1 MFDFESFC
9 ADDFAEEQPIHPG
22 VWAGINW
29 EADIPDDLRLLK
41 LSEWDC
47 VFGKENRESSNPPN
61 KRCYIFLLR
70 TYLGRLPKCAFENDK
85 FYWQAKQTT
94 PLDDGSPWFA
104 ASPCGRNNLGGMM
117 KQICGDAN
125 ISLKTNH
132 TLRATGTTRMF
143 AAHVPEK
150 IIQQRTGHR
159 SLDSLRKYERTSL
172 EQQRAVSSVLAS
184 SDITS
189 YTSELRKVE
198 TSCES
203 ETELSKVEKSCKSET
218 ELSQS
223 KDHQLL
229 EKLNLQ
235 HCDNCTINV
244 IFLQ

>member
-1 MFDFESFC
+1 MEIECGDMFDFESFC
-9 ADDFAEEQPIHPG
+9 ADDFAEEQPIHP
-22 VWAGINW
+22 
-29 EADIPDDLRLLK
+29 
-41 LSEWDC
+41 
-47 VFGKENRESSNPPN
+47 
-61 KRCYIFLLR
+61 IFLLR

-85 FYWQAKQTT
+85 FYWQAKQKT

-132 TLRATGTTRMF
+132 TFRATGTPRMF

-150 IIQQRTGHR
+150 IIQQRTRHR

-189 YTSELRKVE
+189 YRSELRE
-198 TSCES
+198 
-203 ETELSKVEKSCKSET
+203 VEKSCKSET

-235 HCDNCTINV
+235 HCENCTIN
-244 IFLQ
+244 ISFNR